1 MYSVAIQY
9 DDTLDVVPTPEG
21 VGPYFE
27 DLREAVEY
35 RNKVAETYRQLDD
48 KDHGAI
54 SVLVM
59 YGAREWV

>member
-9 DDTLDVVPTPEG
+9 DDTLDIVPTPEG
-21 VGPYFE
+21 VGTYFE
-27 DLREAVEY
+27 DVNEAVKY
-35 RNKVAETYRQLDD
+35 RNQVAETYRQFEPG
-48 KDHGAI
+48 HGAI